1 MYKTIVIDRI
11 KKAHE
16 RAVKLEE
23 VINQQEAE
31 GWDYNNAIGTA
42 KQETIL
48 VFQQNPT
55 AKLNKDIN
63 KGIQEV
69 KGKLNQIV
77 DVIKK

>member
-31 GWDYNNAIGTA
+31 GWDYINAIGTA

-69 KGKLNQIV
+69 KGKITNIV
-77 DVIKK
+77 DAIKK

>member
-1 MYKTIVIDRI
+1 MYKTIVLERI
-11 KKAHE
+11 KKAQE
-16 RAVKLEE
+16 RAIKIEE
-23 VINQQEAE
+23 LIHQQEE
-31 GWDYNNAIGTA
+31 DGWDFKQALGTA

-48 VFQQNPT
+48 IFTENPT

-63 KGIQEV
+63 KGIKEV

>member
-1 MYKTIVIDRI
+1 MYKTVVVERI
-11 KKAHE
+11 KKAQE
-16 RAVKLEE
+16 RAVKIEE
-23 VINQQEAE
+23 VIHQQSDE
-31 GWDYNNAIGTA
+31 GWDFQNAIGTA

-48 VFQQNPT
+48 IFSENPT

-63 KGIQEV
+63 KGIKEV

>member
-23 VINQQEAE
+23 VINQQLAE
-31 GWDYNNAIGTA
+31 GWDYINAISTA

-48 VFQQNPT
+48 VFEENPT

-63 KGIQEV
+63 KGIKEV

>member
-11 KKAHE
+11 KNAHE

-23 VINQQEAE
+23 VINQQAAE
-31 GWDYNNAIGTA
+31 GFDYINAIGTA

-48 VFQQNPT
+48 VFEENPT

-63 KGIQEV
+63 KGIKEV

>member
-23 VINQQEAE
+23 VIKQQEAE
-31 GWDYNNAIGTA
+31 GWDYINAIGTA

-69 KGKLNQIV
+69 KGKLNNIV
-77 DVIKK
+77 DAIKK

>member
-1 MYKTIVIDRI
+1 VYKTIVIDRI

-31 GWDYNNAIGTA
+31 GWDYINAIGTA

-69 KGKLNQIV
+69 KGKLNNIV
-77 DVIKK
+77 DAIKK

>member
-1 MYKTIVIDRI
+1 MYKTVVIDRI
-11 KKAHE
+11 KKAQE
-16 RAVKLEE
+16 RAIKVEE
-23 VINQQEAE
+23 VINQNDAD
-31 GWDYNNAIGTA
+31 GWDYINAFGTA

-63 KGIQEV
+63 KGINEV